1 MTARH
6 HASESEIGWWWES
19 GLVPMGA
26 LGKRLA
32 FVSGRGLEVGFLDA
46 VALR

>member
-6 HASESEIGWWWES
+6 HASESEIDWWWES
-19 GLVPMGA
+19 GLGRMGA

-32 FVSGRGLEVGFLDA
+32 FVSGRGLEVGFLAA

>member
-1 MTARH
+1 MGR
-6 HASESEIGWWWES
+6 
-19 GLVPMGA
+19 MGA

-32 FVSGRGLEVGFLDA
+32 FVSGRGLEVGFLAA